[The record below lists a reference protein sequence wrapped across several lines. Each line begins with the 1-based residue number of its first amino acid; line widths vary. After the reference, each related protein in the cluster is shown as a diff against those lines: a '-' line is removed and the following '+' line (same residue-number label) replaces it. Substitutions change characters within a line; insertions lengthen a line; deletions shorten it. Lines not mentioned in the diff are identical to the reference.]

1 MKSSVIYIS
10 LTLAVGVAVG
20 VMIQNGFEAPDL
32 TVTTSINN
40 TATMAGDGNSADE
53 FDSAR
58 FVADIAE
65 LKRLLQYEINA
76 RQELE
81 KKFELLS
88 QKRANFDSGSQSLLE
103 TEPTESVSSDGESD
117 VSTADRGW
125 FNEQALIDS
134 GMESSQ
140 ASELKGHFE
149 QLEMERLYLR
159 DRSIRE
165 SWSREK
171 YREAVQSLDS
181 KEGELEN
188 QLGESMY
195 DSYLYASGR
204 PNRVSV
210 SSVFPSAQAGIAG
223 IVSGDHIIRYDNQR
237 IYNWFDL
244 REATT
249 GGNAGDTVALE
260 VERDGMTIQFYLVRG
275 PLGIRMNSVSVAP

>member
-1 MKSSVIYIS
+1 
-10 LTLAVGVAVG
+10 
-20 VMIQNGFEAPDL
+20 
-32 TVTTSINN
+32 
-40 TATMAGDGNSADE
+40 MAGDGNSADE

-58 FVADIAE
+58 FIADIAE
-65 LKRLLQYEINA
+65 LERLLQYEINA
-76 RQELE
+76 RQDLE
-81 KKFELLS
+81 KKFELLRQNVAS
-88 QKRANFDSGSQSLLE
+88 FDSGSQSFME
-103 TEPTESVSSDGESD
+103 TESTESVSSDGESD

-134 GMESSQ
+134 GMGSSQ

-210 SSVFPSAQAGIAG
+210 TSVFPSAQAGIAG

-237 IYNWFDL
+237 IYNGFDL

-260 VERDGMTIQFYLVRG
+260 VERDGKTIQFYLVRG

>member
-1 MKSSVIYIS
+1 MQSPVIYIS
-10 LTLAVGVAVG
+10 LALAVGVAVG
-20 VMIQNGFEAPDL
+20 VMIPNGSDSPDL

-65 LKRLLQYEINA
+65 LERLLQYEINA
-76 RQELE
+76 RQDLE

-88 QKRANFDSGSQSLLE
+88 QKGASFDSGSQSFLE
-103 TEPTESVSSDGESD
+103 TASTESVSIDGEAD
-117 VSTADRGW
+117 VSTADSGW

-134 GMESSQ
+134 GMGSSQ

-210 SSVFPSAQAGIAG
+210 TSVFPSAQAGIAG

-237 IYNWFDL
+237 IYNGFDL

-249 GGNAGDTVALE
+249 GGIAGDTVALE
-260 VERDGMTIQFYLVRG
+260 VERDGKTIQFYLVRG

>member
-1 MKSSVIYIS
+1 MQSPVIYIS
-10 LTLAVGVAVG
+10 LALAVGVAVG
-20 VMIQNGFEAPDL
+20 VMIQNGIETPDL

-65 LKRLLQYEINA
+65 LERLLQYEINA

-81 KKFELLS
+81 KKFESLS
-88 QKRANFDSGSQSLLE
+88 QKEASFDSGSPSLVE
-103 TEPTESVSSDGESD
+103 TESTESVSSDGESD
-117 VSTADRGW
+117 VSIADRGW

-134 GMESSQ
+134 GMGSSQ

-210 SSVFPSAQAGIAG
+210 TSVFPSAQAGIAG

-237 IYNWFDL
+237 IYNGFDL

-260 VERDGMTIQFYLVRG
+260 VERDGKTIQFYLVRG

>member
-1 MKSSVIYIS
+1 MQSPVIYIS
-10 LTLAVGVAVG
+10 LALAVGVAVG
-20 VMIQNGFEAPDL
+20 VMIQNGFETPDL

-65 LKRLLQYEINA
+65 LERLLQYEINA
-76 RQELE
+76 RQDLE

-88 QKRANFDSGSQSLLE
+88 QKGASFDSGSQSFME
-103 TEPTESVSSDGESD
+103 TESTESVSIDGESD

-134 GMESSQ
+134 GMGSSQ

-210 SSVFPSAQAGIAG
+210 TSVFPSAQAGIAG

-237 IYNWFDL
+237 IYNGFDL

-260 VERDGMTIQFYLVRG
+260 VERDGKTIQFYLVRG

>member
-1 MKSSVIYIS
+1 MQSPVIYIS
-10 LTLAVGVAVG
+10 LALAVGVAVG
-20 VMIQNGFEAPDL
+20 VMIQNGFETPDL

-65 LKRLLQYEINA
+65 LERLLQYEINA

-88 QKRANFDSGSQSLLE
+88 QKGANFDSGSQSFLE
-103 TEPTESVSSDGESD
+103 TESTESVSSNGESD

-134 GMESSQ
+134 GMGSSQ

-210 SSVFPSAQAGIAG
+210 TSVFPSAQAGIAG

-237 IYNWFDL
+237 IYSGFDL

-260 VERDGMTIQFYLVRG
+260 VERDGKTIQFYLARG

>member
-1 MKSSVIYIS
+1 MQSPVIYIS
-10 LTLAVGVAVG
+10 LALAVGVAVG
-20 VMIQNGFEAPDL
+20 VMIRNGFEAPDL

-40 TATMAGDGNSADE
+40 TATMAVDGNSADE

-65 LKRLLQYEINA
+65 LERLLQYEINA

-81 KKFELLS
+81 KKVELLS
-88 QKRANFDSGSQSLLE
+88 QKGANSDSGSQSLLE
-103 TEPTESVSSDGESD
+103 TESTESVSSDGESD

-134 GMESSQ
+134 GMGSSQ

-210 SSVFPSAQAGIAG
+210 ASVFPSAQAGIAG

-260 VERDGMTIQFYLVRG
+260 VERDGITIQFYLVRG

>member
-1 MKSSVIYIS
+1 MQSPVIYIS
-10 LTLAVGVAVG
+10 LALAVGVAVG
-20 VMIQNGFEAPDL
+20 VMIQNGFETPDL
-32 TVTTSINN
+32 TVTTPINN

-65 LKRLLQYEINA
+65 LERLLQYEINA

-88 QKRANFDSGSQSLLE
+88 QKGANFDSGSQSFLE
-103 TEPTESVSSDGESD
+103 TESTESVSSDGESD
-117 VSTADRGW
+117 ISIADRGW

-134 GMESSQ
+134 GMGSSQ

-171 YREAVQSLDS
+171 YREAVRSLDS

-210 SSVFPSAQAGIAG
+210 TSVFPSAQAGIAG

-237 IYNWFDL
+237 IYNGFDL

-260 VERDGMTIQFYLVRG
+260 VERDGKTIQFYLVRG

>member
-1 MKSSVIYIS
+1 MQSPVIYIS
-10 LTLAVGVAVG
+10 LALAVGVAVG
-20 VMIQNGFEAPDL
+20 VMIQNGFETPDL

-53 FDSAR
+53 FDAAR

-65 LKRLLQYEINA
+65 LERLLQYEINA
-76 RQELE
+76 RQDLE
-81 KKFELLS
+81 KKFELSS
-88 QKRANFDSGSQSLLE
+88 QKGASFDSGSQSFME
-103 TEPTESVSSDGESD
+103 TESTESVSIDGESD

-134 GMESSQ
+134 GMGSSQ

-210 SSVFPSAQAGIAG
+210 TSVFPSAQAGIAG

-237 IYNWFDL
+237 IYNGFDL

-249 GGNAGDTVALE
+249 GGIAGDTVALE
-260 VERDGMTIQFYLVRG
+260 VERDGKTIQFYLVRG

>member
-1 MKSSVIYIS
+1 MQSPVIYIS
-10 LTLAVGVAVG
+10 LALAVGVAVG
-20 VMIQNGFEAPDL
+20 VMIQNGFEKPDL
-32 TVTTSINN
+32 TVTSSINN

-65 LKRLLQYEINA
+65 LERLLQYEINA

-88 QKRANFDSGSQSLLE
+88 QKGANFDSGSQSFLE
-103 TEPTESVSSDGESD
+103 TESNESVSSDGESD
-117 VSTADRGW
+117 FSTADRGW

-134 GMESSQ
+134 GMGSSQ

-210 SSVFPSAQAGIAG
+210 TSVLPSAQAGIAG

-237 IYNWFDL
+237 IYNGFGL

-260 VERDGMTIQFYLVRG
+260 VERDGKTIQFYLVRG

>member
-1 MKSSVIYIS
+1 MQSPVIYIS
-10 LTLAVGVAVG
+10 LALAVGVAVG
-20 VMIQNGFEAPDL
+20 VMIQNGFETPDL

-65 LKRLLQYEINA
+65 LERLLQYEINA

-88 QKRANFDSGSQSLLE
+88 QKGANFDSGSQSFLE
-103 TEPTESVSSDGESD
+103 TESTESVSSDGESD

-134 GMESSQ
+134 GMGSSQ

-210 SSVFPSAQAGIAG
+210 TSVFPSAQAGIAG

-237 IYNWFDL
+237 IYNGFGL

-260 VERDGMTIQFYLVRG
+260 VERDGKTIQFYLVRG

>member
-1 MKSSVIYIS
+1 MQSPVIYIS
-10 LTLAVGVAVG
+10 MALAVGVAVG
-20 VMIQNGFEAPDL
+20 VMIPNGSDSPDL

-65 LKRLLQYEINA
+65 LERLLQYEINA
-76 RQELE
+76 RQDLE

-88 QKRANFDSGSQSLLE
+88 QKRASFDSGSQSFLE
-103 TEPTESVSSDGESD
+103 TASTESVSIDGEAD
-117 VSTADRGW
+117 VSTADSGW

-134 GMESSQ
+134 GMGSSQ

-210 SSVFPSAQAGIAG
+210 TSVFPSAQAGIAG

-237 IYNWFDL
+237 IYNGFDL

-260 VERDGMTIQFYLVRG
+260 VERDGKTIQFYLVRG

>member
-1 MKSSVIYIS
+1 MQSPVIYIS
-10 LTLAVGVAVG
+10 LALAVGVAVG
-20 VMIQNGFEAPDL
+20 VMIQNGFETPDL

-65 LKRLLQYEINA
+65 LERLLQYEINA

-88 QKRANFDSGSQSLLE
+88 QKGANFDSGSQSFLE
-103 TEPTESVSSDGESD
+103 TESTESVSSDGESD

-134 GMESSQ
+134 GMGSGQ

-210 SSVFPSAQAGIAG
+210 TSVFPSAQAGIAG

-237 IYNWFDL
+237 IYNGFDL

-260 VERDGMTIQFYLVRG
+260 VERDGKTIQFYLVRG

>member
-1 MKSSVIYIS
+1 MQSPVIYIS
-10 LTLAVGVAVG
+10 LALAVGVAVG
-20 VMIQNGFEAPDL
+20 VMIQNGFETPDL
-32 TVTTSINN
+32 TVNTSINN

-65 LKRLLQYEINA
+65 LERLLQYEINA

-88 QKRANFDSGSQSLLE
+88 QKGANFDSGSQSFLE
-103 TEPTESVSSDGESD
+103 TESTESVSSDGESD

-134 GMESSQ
+134 GMASSQ

-210 SSVFPSAQAGIAG
+210 TSVFPSAQAGIAG

-237 IYNWFDL
+237 IYNGFDL

-260 VERDGMTIQFYLVRG
+260 VERDGKIIQLYLVRG

>member
-1 MKSSVIYIS
+1 MQSPVIYIS
-10 LTLAVGVAVG
+10 LALAVGVAVG
-20 VMIQNGFEAPDL
+20 VMIQNGFETPDL

-65 LKRLLQYEINA
+65 LERLLKYEINA

-88 QKRANFDSGSQSLLE
+88 QKGANFDSGSQSFLE
-103 TEPTESVSSDGESD
+103 TESTESVSGDGESD

-134 GMESSQ
+134 GMGSGQ

-210 SSVFPSAQAGIAG
+210 TSVFPSAQAGIAG

-237 IYNWFDL
+237 IYNGFGL

-260 VERDGMTIQFYLVRG
+260 VERDGKTIQFYLVRG

>member
-1 MKSSVIYIS
+1 MQSPVIYIS
-10 LTLAVGVAVG
+10 LALAVGVAVG
-20 VMIQNGFEAPDL
+20 VMIQNGFETPDL
-32 TVTTSINN
+32 TVTTSINK

-65 LKRLLQYEINA
+65 LERLLQYEINA

-88 QKRANFDSGSQSLLE
+88 QKGANFDSVSQSFLE
-103 TEPTESVSSDGESD
+103 TESTESVSSDGESD

-134 GMESSQ
+134 GMGSSQ

-171 YREAVQSLDS
+171 YREAVQSLNS
-181 KEGELEN
+181 KESELEN

-210 SSVFPSAQAGIAG
+210 TSVFPSAQAGIAG

-237 IYNWFDL
+237 IYNGFDL

-260 VERDGMTIQFYLVRG
+260 VERDGKTIQFYLVRG
-275 PLGIRMNSVSVAP
+275 PLGIRMNPVSVAP

>member
-1 MKSSVIYIS
+1 MQPPVIYIS
-10 LTLAVGVAVG
+10 LALAVGVAVG
-20 VMIQNGFEAPDL
+20 VMIQNGFETPDL

-65 LKRLLQYEINA
+65 LERLLQYEINA

-88 QKRANFDSGSQSLLE
+88 QKGANFDSGSQSFLE
-103 TEPTESVSSDGESD
+103 TESTESVSSDGESD

-134 GMESSQ
+134 GMGSSQ

-171 YREAVQSLDS
+171 YRDAVQSLDS

-204 PNRVSV
+204 TNRVSV
-210 SSVFPSAQAGIAG
+210 TSVFPSAQAGIAG

-237 IYNWFDL
+237 IYNGFDL

-260 VERDGMTIQFYLVRG
+260 VERDGKTIQFYLVRG

>member
-1 MKSSVIYIS
+1 MQSPVIYIS
-10 LTLAVGVAVG
+10 LALAVGVAVG
-20 VMIQNGFEAPDL
+20 VMIPNGSDSPDL

-65 LKRLLQYEINA
+65 LERLLQYEINA

-88 QKRANFDSGSQSLLE
+88 QKGASFDSGSQSFLE
-103 TEPTESVSSDGESD
+103 TESTESVSIDGEAD
-117 VSTADRGW
+117 VSTADSGW

-134 GMESSQ
+134 GMGSSQ

-171 YREAVQSLDS
+171 YRKAVRSLDS

-210 SSVFPSAQAGIAG
+210 TSVFPSAQAGIAG

-237 IYNWFDL
+237 IYNGFDL

-260 VERDGMTIQFYLVRG
+260 VERDGKTIQFYLVRG

>member
-1 MKSSVIYIS
+1 MQSPVIYIS
-10 LTLAVGVAVG
+10 LALAVGVAVG
-20 VMIQNGFEAPDL
+20 VMIQNGFETPDL

-40 TATMAGDGNSADE
+40 TATMADDGNSADE

-65 LKRLLQYEINA
+65 LERLLQYEINA

-81 KKFELLS
+81 KKLELLS
-88 QKRANFDSGSQSLLE
+88 QKGAIFDSVSQSFLE
-103 TEPTESVSSDGESD
+103 TESTESVSSDGESD

-134 GMESSQ
+134 GMGSSQ

-210 SSVFPSAQAGIAG
+210 TSVFPSAQAGIAG

-237 IYNWFDL
+237 IYNGFDL

-260 VERDGMTIQFYLVRG
+260 VERDGKTIQFYLVRG
-275 PLGIRMNSVSVAP
+275 PLGIRINPASVAP

>member
-1 MKSSVIYIS
+1 MQSPVIYIS
-10 LTLAVGVAVG
+10 LALAVGVAVG
-20 VMIQNGFEAPDL
+20 VMIQNGFETPDL

-65 LKRLLQYEINA
+65 LERLLKYEINA

-88 QKRANFDSGSQSLLE
+88 QKGANFDSGSQSFLE
-103 TEPTESVSSDGESD
+103 TESTESVSGDGESD

-134 GMESSQ
+134 GMGSSQ

-210 SSVFPSAQAGIAG
+210 TSVFPSAQAGIAG

-237 IYNWFDL
+237 IYNGFGL

-260 VERDGMTIQFYLVRG
+260 VERDGKTIQFYLVRG

>member
-1 MKSSVIYIS
+1 MQSPVIYIS
-10 LTLAVGVAVG
+10 LALAVGVAVG
-20 VMIQNGFEAPDL
+20 VMIQNGFETPDL

-65 LKRLLQYEINA
+65 LERLLQYEINA

-88 QKRANFDSGSQSLLE
+88 QKEANFDSGSQSFLE
-103 TEPTESVSSDGESD
+103 TESTESVSSDGESD

-134 GMESSQ
+134 GMGSSQ

-210 SSVFPSAQAGIAG
+210 TSVFPSAQAGIAG

-237 IYNWFDL
+237 IYNGFGL

-260 VERDGMTIQFYLVRG
+260 VERDGKTIQFYLVRG

>member
-1 MKSSVIYIS
+1 MQSPVIYIS
-10 LTLAVGVAVG
+10 LALAVGVAVG
-20 VMIQNGFEAPDL
+20 VMIQNGFETPDL

-40 TATMAGDGNSADE
+40 TTTMAGDGNSADE

-65 LKRLLQYEINA
+65 LERLLQYEINA

-88 QKRANFDSGSQSLLE
+88 QKGANFDSGSQSFLE
-103 TEPTESVSSDGESD
+103 TESTETVSGDDESD

-134 GMESSQ
+134 GMGSSQ

-171 YREAVQSLDS
+171 YREAVRSLDS

-210 SSVFPSAQAGIAG
+210 TSVFPSAQAGIAG

-237 IYNWFDL
+237 IYNGFDL

-260 VERDGMTIQFYLVRG
+260 VERDGKTIQFYLIRG

>member
-1 MKSSVIYIS
+1 MQSPVIYIS
-10 LTLAVGVAVG
+10 LALAVGVAVG
-20 VMIQNGFEAPDL
+20 VMIPNGSDSPDL

-65 LKRLLQYEINA
+65 LERLLQYEINA
-76 RQELE
+76 RQDLE

-88 QKRANFDSGSQSLLE
+88 QKGASFDSGSQSFLE
-103 TEPTESVSSDGESD
+103 TASTESVSIDGEAD
-117 VSTADRGW
+117 VSTADSGW

-134 GMESSQ
+134 GMGSSQ

-210 SSVFPSAQAGIAG
+210 TSVFPSAQAGIAG

-237 IYNWFDL
+237 IYNGFDL

-249 GGNAGDTVALE
+249 GGIAGDTVALE
-260 VERDGMTIQFYLVRG
+260 VERDGKTIQFYLVRG
-275 PLGIRMNSVSVAP
+275 PLGIRTNSVSVAP

>member
-1 MKSSVIYIS
+1 MQSPVIYIS
-10 LTLAVGVAVG
+10 LALAVGVAVG
-20 VMIQNGFEAPDL
+20 VMIQNGFEKPDL

-53 FDSAR
+53 FGSAR

-65 LKRLLQYEINA
+65 LERLLKYEINA

-88 QKRANFDSGSQSLLE
+88 QKGANFDSGSQSFLE
-103 TEPTESVSSDGESD
+103 TESTESVSSDGESD

-134 GMESSQ
+134 GMGSSQ

-210 SSVFPSAQAGIAG
+210 TSVFPSAQAGISG

-237 IYNWFDL
+237 IYNGFDL

-260 VERDGMTIQFYLVRG
+260 VERDGKTIQFYLVRG

>member
-1 MKSSVIYIS
+1 MQSPVIYIS
-10 LTLAVGVAVG
+10 LALAVGVAVG
-20 VMIQNGFEAPDL
+20 VMIQNGFETPDL

-65 LKRLLQYEINA
+65 LERLLKYEINA

-88 QKRANFDSGSQSLLE
+88 QKGANFDSGSQSFLE
-103 TEPTESVSSDGESD
+103 TESTESVSSDGESD

-134 GMESSQ
+134 GMGSSQ

-210 SSVFPSAQAGIAG
+210 TSVFPSAQAGIAG

-237 IYNWFDL
+237 IYNGFGL

-260 VERDGMTIQFYLVRG
+260 VERDGKTIQFYLVRG

>member
-88 QKRANFDSGSQSLLE
+88 QKGANFDSGSQSLLE

>member
-1 MKSSVIYIS
+1 MQSPVIYIS
-10 LTLAVGVAVG
+10 LALAVGVAVG
-20 VMIQNGFEAPDL
+20 VMIQNGFETPDL

-65 LKRLLQYEINA
+65 LERLLQYEINA

-88 QKRANFDSGSQSLLE
+88 QKGANFDSGSQSFLE
-103 TEPTESVSSDGESD
+103 TESTESVSSDGESD

-134 GMESSQ
+134 GMGSSQ

-210 SSVFPSAQAGIAG
+210 TSVFPSAQAGIAG

-237 IYNWFDL
+237 IYNGFDL

-260 VERDGMTIQFYLVRG
+260 VERDGKTIQFYLVRG

>member
-1 MKSSVIYIS
+1 MQSPVIYIS
-10 LTLAVGVAVG
+10 LALAVGVAVG
-20 VMIQNGFEAPDL
+20 VMIQNGFETADL
-32 TVTTSINN
+32 TATTSINN

-65 LKRLLQYEINA
+65 LERLLQYEINA

-88 QKRANFDSGSQSLLE
+88 QKGANFDSGSQSFLE
-103 TEPTESVSSDGESD
+103 TESTESVSSDGESD
-117 VSTADRGW
+117 VSIADRGW

-134 GMESSQ
+134 GMGSSQ

-171 YREAVQSLDS
+171 YREAVRSLDS

-210 SSVFPSAQAGIAG
+210 TSVFPSAQAGIAG

-237 IYNWFDL
+237 IYNGFDL

-260 VERDGMTIQFYLVRG
+260 VERDGKTIQFYLARG

>member
-1 MKSSVIYIS
+1 VIYIS
-10 LTLAVGVAVG
+10 LALAVGVAVG
-20 VMIQNGFEAPDL
+20 VMIQNGFETPDL

-40 TATMAGDGNSADE
+40 TTTMAGDGNSADE

-65 LKRLLQYEINA
+65 LERLLQYEINA

-88 QKRANFDSGSQSLLE
+88 QEGANFDNGSQSFLE
-103 TEPTESVSSDGESD
+103 TESTESVSSDGESD
-117 VSTADRGW
+117 VSIADRGW

-134 GMESSQ
+134 GMGSSQ

-210 SSVFPSAQAGIAG
+210 TSVFPSAQAGIAG

-237 IYNWFDL
+237 IYNGFDL

-260 VERDGMTIQFYLVRG
+260 VERDGKTIQFYLVRG
-275 PLGIRMNSVSVAP
+275 PLGIRMNSVSIAP

>member
-1 MKSSVIYIS
+1 MQSPVIYIS
-10 LTLAVGVAVG
+10 LALAVGVAVG
-20 VMIQNGFEAPDL
+20 VMIQNGFETPDL

-53 FDSAR
+53 FDAAR

-65 LKRLLQYEINA
+65 LERLLQYEINA
-76 RQELE
+76 RQDLE
-81 KKFELLS
+81 KKFELSS
-88 QKRANFDSGSQSLLE
+88 QKGASFDSGSQSFME
-103 TEPTESVSSDGESD
+103 TESTESVSIDGESD

-134 GMESSQ
+134 GMGSSQ

-159 DRSIRE
+159 DRSILE

-171 YREAVQSLDS
+171 YREAVQYLDS

-210 SSVFPSAQAGIAG
+210 TSVFPSAQAGIAG

-237 IYNWFDL
+237 IYNGFDL

-260 VERDGMTIQFYLVRG
+260 VERDGKTIQFYLVRG

>member
-1 MKSSVIYIS
+1 MQSPVIYIS
-10 LTLAVGVAVG
+10 LALAVGVAVG
-20 VMIQNGFEAPDL
+20 VMIQNGFETPDL

-40 TATMAGDGNSADE
+40 TATMADDGNSADE

-65 LKRLLQYEINA
+65 LERLLQYEINA

-81 KKFELLS
+81 KKLELLS
-88 QKRANFDSGSQSLLE
+88 QKGAIFDSVSQSFLE
-103 TEPTESVSSDGESD
+103 TESTESVSSDGESD

-134 GMESSQ
+134 GMGSSQ

-210 SSVFPSAQAGIAG
+210 TSVFPSAQAGIAG

-237 IYNWFDL
+237 IYNGFDL

-260 VERDGMTIQFYLVRG
+260 VERDGKTIQFYLVRG
-275 PLGIRMNSVSVAP
+275 PLGIRMNPVSVAP

>member
-1 MKSSVIYIS
+1 MQSPVIYIS
-10 LTLAVGVAVG
+10 LALAVGVAVG
-20 VMIQNGFEAPDL
+20 VMIQNGFETPDL

-65 LKRLLQYEINA
+65 LERLLQYEINA

-81 KKFELLS
+81 KKFELLN
-88 QKRANFDSGSQSLLE
+88 QKGASFDSGSHSFLE
-103 TEPTESVSSDGESD
+103 TESTESVSSDGESD

-134 GMESSQ
+134 GMRSSQ

-210 SSVFPSAQAGIAG
+210 TSVFPSAQAGIAG
-223 IVSGDHIIRYDNQR
+223 IMSGDHIIRYDNQR
-237 IYNWFDL
+237 IYNGFDL

-260 VERDGMTIQFYLVRG
+260 VERDGKTIQFYLVRG
-275 PLGIRMNSVSVAP
+275 PLGIRTNSVSVAP

>member
-1 MKSSVIYIS
+1 MQSPVIYIS
-10 LTLAVGVAVG
+10 LALAVGVAVG
-20 VMIQNGFEAPDL
+20 VMIQNGFETPDL

-88 QKRANFDSGSQSLLE
+88 QKGANFDSGSQSFLE
-103 TEPTESVSSDGESD
+103 TESTESVSSDGESD

-134 GMESSQ
+134 GMGSSQ

-210 SSVFPSAQAGIAG
+210 TSVFPSAQAGIAG

-237 IYNWFDL
+237 IYNGFDL

-260 VERDGMTIQFYLVRG
+260 VERDGKTIQFYLVRG

>member
-1 MKSSVIYIS
+1 MQSPVIYIS
-10 LTLAVGVAVG
+10 LALAVGVAVG
-20 VMIQNGFEAPDL
+20 VMIQNGFETPDL

-65 LKRLLQYEINA
+65 LERLLKYEINA

-88 QKRANFDSGSQSLLE
+88 QKEANFDSGSQSFLE
-103 TEPTESVSSDGESD
+103 TESTESVSSDGESD

-134 GMESSQ
+134 GMGSSQ

-210 SSVFPSAQAGIAG
+210 TSVFPSAQAGIAG

-237 IYNWFDL
+237 IYNGFGL

-260 VERDGMTIQFYLVRG
+260 VERDGKTIQFYLVRG